1 MLIINVSRAYCR
13 SCFVW
18 QSQLFIN
25 GVPWLC
31 SPRPWAERGAGS
43 GHNRE
48 GKHSECWQSTYTF
61 WAESTPPS
69 SSSRNKNALL
79 HVFLINTFHTP
90 VVLRWGFSS
99 HSVTRPWPPR
109 VKCEGSVKVYLYV
122 CHLKGLENPFDFK
135 LPSSPTNYT
144 YFRVSSFKKIWK
156 RFERQ
161 ETFSNISARSNVY
174 QNIDTLMKFLILFY
188 LLTPRSTNTKIIIW
202 WSQTATLE
210 SDIFNLEMIYHEI
223 NVGGSRM

>member
-1 MLIINVSRAYCR
+1 MVLIKYSKSALFFIVEGTLLLYFILVTIILPQTLRWIIHKLIINVSRAYFR

-48 GKHSECWQSTYTF
+48 GKHSECSQSTYTF
-61 WAESTPPS
+61 WAESTPPC

-79 HVFLINTFHTP
+79 HVFLINAFHTP
-90 VVLRWGFSS
+90 VVLHWGFSF

-109 VKCEGSVKVYLYV
+109 VKCEGSVKVYIDV
-122 CHLKGLENPFDFK
+122 WHLKGLENPSDFK

-144 YFRVSSFKKIWK
+144 YFQDFKFQKDLK
-156 RFERQ
+156 K
-161 ETFSNISARSNVY
+161 V
-174 QNIDTLMKFLILFY
+174 
-188 LLTPRSTNTKIIIW
+188 
-202 WSQTATLE
+202 
-210 SDIFNLEMIYHEI
+210 
-223 NVGGSRM
+223 